1 MEAKMATGAIGAN
14 GWHFPIF
21 GAGTTHVIDNPSAS
35 TQTPAFAAST
45 RIIRVAC
52 TGGHLHVAIGT
63 DPTAAEATSMAMPE
77 NHVEYFKVKGG
88 WKLAAIDAH
97 GHGQGEI
104 TITEMY

>member
-1 MEAKMATGAIGAN
+1 MATGAIGAN

-35 TQTPAFAAST
+35 T

-52 TGGHLHVAIGT
+52 TGGHLHIAIGAN
-63 DPTAAEATSMAMPE
+63 PTAAEATSLAMPE